1 MTLLST
7 YITRK
12 IIGYSTSVG
21 RCGVSVTF
29 RITTCGFPKLRGWG
43 TTSMRSPTWW
53 GSNLGGGRQAGS
65 RELVSY
71 ARPLGPSIGGGAIVP
86 HTSAELLIER
96 ILF

>member
-1 MTLLST
+1 MTLIIKL
-7 YITRK
+7 YFLK
-12 IIGYSTSVG
+12 KIGYSTSVG

-29 RITTCGFPKLRGWG
+29 RITPCGFPKLRGWG
-43 TTSMRSPTWW
+43 TTSLRSPTWW